1 MLWLMLQDIIK
12 SAEGSLPAVTET
24 GPALPRPAPAVGIKD
39 DGESRD
45 GSEGDR
51 QSAGVPSRQNS
62 EVEDIPLDRLVINPN
77 RKFRCQYCKKWFSTM
92 AQVNKYLKNCKS
104 GYFNETTDKVVK
116 TLSTFQPGRQMI
128 NLCLFYSVGGTRSGC
143 VRLNRPP
150 PQNPNQW
157 YLRRILL
164 CIRAQNARRNFS

>member
-1 MLWLMLQDIIK
+1 M
-12 SAEGSLPAVTET
+12 EGPLHAVTET
-24 GPALPRPAPAVGIKD
+24 VPVLPRPAPPGGNKD

-92 AQVNKYLKNCKS
+92 AQVNKIRRISCKS
-104 GYFNETTDKVVK
+104 DYYNETTDEVCQ
-116 TLSTFQPGRQMI
+116 T
-128 NLCLFYSVGGTRSGC
+128 
-143 VRLNRPP
+143 
-150 PQNPNQW
+150 
-157 YLRRILL
+157 
-164 CIRAQNARRNFS
+164 